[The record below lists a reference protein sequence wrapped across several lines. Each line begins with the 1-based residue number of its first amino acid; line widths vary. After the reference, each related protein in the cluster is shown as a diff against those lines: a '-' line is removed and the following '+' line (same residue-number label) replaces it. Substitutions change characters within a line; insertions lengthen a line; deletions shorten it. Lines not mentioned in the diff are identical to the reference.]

1 MTVLRILA
9 ALLCLTVLV
18 TIHEFGHFIV
28 AKLMGIKVNEF
39 AIGMGP
45 KLLKWGKG
53 ETVYSIRAL
62 PIGGFCAME
71 GEDEGAPTPSALGGN
86 ADREESLEEEKDDS
100 RSFAKKK
107 VWQRVL
113 VVVAGATMNLLL
125 GFVLL
130 LVYNG
135 LLQEPHPR
143 YNKVLFATTTIS
155 SVSEE
160 SSVYQT
166 GLRSGDTI
174 VEVNGRRIL
183 MYTDLSM
190 EMQNDADGVLQ
201 MVVRREVDGKG
212 QKVHLDAVTF
222 AVEQDEKTGQQ
233 YLKRDFSV
241 LGVERTFW
249 NTITYSAKQSV
260 SIATMV
266 WRTLVDL
273 LQGDY
278 GMNDLSG
285 PVGTVDVLADVV
297 GDTISGPNPLVA
309 WQNLVF
315 IMIVITI
322 NLGVFNLLP
331 LPALDGGRLV
341 FLIWEGV
348 TRKPVPQ
355 KYEAIVHF
363 VGIVLLLLLM
373 VVVTYSDISKL
384 FA

>member
-1 MTVLRILA
+1 MTILRILG
-9 ALLCLTVLV
+9 ALLALNILV
-18 TIHEFGHFIV
+18 TLHEFGHFIV
-28 AKLMGIKVNEF
+28 AKLMGVKVNEF

-53 ETVYSIRAL
+53 ETAYTIRAL

-86 ADREESLEEEKDDS
+86 ADRDGEGVLRDDS
-100 RSFAKKK
+100 RSFATKK

-113 VVVAGATMNLLL
+113 IVVAGAAMNLLL

-130 LVYNG
+130 LAYNG
-135 LLQEPHPR
+135 LLQEPHPQ

-155 SVSEE
+155 SLAEDSAP
-160 SSVYQT
+160 YQT
-166 GLRSGDTI
+166 GLRPKDTI
-174 VEVNGRRIL
+174 LEVNGRRIL

-190 EMQNDADGVLQ
+190 EMQNDSDGVLQ
-201 MVVRREVDGKG
+201 MVVRREVDGKE
-212 QKVHLDAVTF
+212 QNVELEAVKF
-222 AVEQDEKTGQQ
+222 DLAYDDETGQQ
-233 YLKRDFSV
+233 YIRRDFYV

-249 NTITYSAKQSV
+249 NTISYSAKQEVSV
-260 SIATMV
+260 ATMI
-266 WRTLVDL
+266 WRTLIDL
-273 LQGDY
+273 VQGDY
-278 GMNDLSG
+278 GINDLSG

-297 GDTISGPNPLVA
+297 GDTVSGPNPLLA

-315 IMIVITI
+315 IMTVITI

-341 FLIWEGV
+341 FLIWEGI
-348 TRKPVPQ
+348 TRKPVPP

-363 VGIVLLLLLM
+363 AGIVLLLLLM
-373 VVVTYSDISKL
+373 VVVTYSDITKL
-384 FA
+384 FV

>member
-222 AVEQDEKTGQQ
+222 SVEQDEKTGQQ

-273 LQGDY
+273 VQGDY

-341 FLIWEGV
+341 FLIWEGI

>member
-1 MTVLRILA
+1 MRILL
-9 ALLCLTVLV
+9 ALLALTILV
-18 TIHEFGHFIV
+18 IIHEFGHFIV
-28 AKLMGIKVNEF
+28 AKLTGVKVNEF

-45 KLLKWGKG
+45 KLFTWGKG
-53 ETVYSIRAL
+53 ETKYSLRLL

-86 ADREESLEEEKDDS
+86 ADREKEFGETDEN
-100 RSFAKKK
+100 RSFANKK

-113 VVVAGATMNLLL
+113 IVIAGATMNLLL

-135 LLQEPHPR
+135 LLQEPHPQ
-143 YNKVLFATTTIS
+143 YGKVLFATTTIS
-155 SVSEE
+155 SLSEE
-160 SSVYQT
+160 SPAYAS
-166 GLRSGDTI
+166 GLRGGDAI

-183 MYTDLSM
+183 MYTDLTM

-201 MVVRREVDGKG
+201 MVVRRDVEG
-212 QKVHLDAVTF
+212 QRQDVALDAVMF
-222 AVEQDEKTGQQ
+222 DVVKDEKTGQQ
-233 YLKRDFSV
+233 YLRSDFYV
-241 LGVERTFW
+241 LGIERTFW
-249 NTITYSAKQSV
+249 NTITYSAKQEV
-260 SIATMV
+260 SIATMI

-273 LQGDY
+273 VQGDY
-278 GMNDLSG
+278 GINDLSG

-297 GDTISGPNPLVA
+297 GDTVSGTNPLVA
-309 WQNLVF
+309 WQNLVY

-341 FLIWEGV
+341 FLVWEGI

-355 KYEAIVHF
+355 KYEAVVHF
-363 VGIVLLLLLM
+363 VGIMLLLLLM
-373 VVVTYSDISKL
+373 VVVTYSDITKL

>member
-1 MTVLRILA
+1 MRVLL
-9 ALLCLTVLV
+9 ALLALTILV
-18 TIHEFGHFIV
+18 IIHEFGHFIV
-28 AKLMGIKVNEF
+28 AKLTGVKVNEF

-45 KLLKWGKG
+45 KLLTWGKG
-53 ETVYSIRAL
+53 ETKYSLRLL

-86 ADREESLEEEKDDS
+86 ADRETKEPVDS
-100 RSFAKKK
+100 DENRSFAKKK

-113 VVVAGATMNLLL
+113 IVIAGAAMNLLL

-135 LLQEPHPR
+135 LLQQPHPQ
-143 YNKVLFATTTIS
+143 YGKVLFATTTIS
-155 SVSEE
+155 SLSEE
-160 SSVYQT
+160 SPAYAS
-166 GLRSGDTI
+166 GLRGGDAI

-183 MYTDLSM
+183 MYTDLTM

-201 MVVRREVDGKG
+201 MVVRRDVDGRR
-212 QKVHLDAVTF
+212 QDVALDAVTF
-222 AVEQDEKTGQQ
+222 DVIKDENTGQQ
-233 YLKRDFSV
+233 YLKQDFYV

-249 NTITYSAKQSV
+249 NTITYSAKQEV
-260 SIATMV
+260 SIATMI

-278 GMNDLSG
+278 GINDLSG

-297 GDTISGPNPLVA
+297 GDTVSGTNPLVA

-341 FLIWEGV
+341 FLIWEGI

-355 KYEAIVHF
+355 KYEAVVHF
-363 VGIVLLLLLM
+363 VGILLLLLLM
-373 VVVTYSDISKL
+373 VVVTYSDITKL